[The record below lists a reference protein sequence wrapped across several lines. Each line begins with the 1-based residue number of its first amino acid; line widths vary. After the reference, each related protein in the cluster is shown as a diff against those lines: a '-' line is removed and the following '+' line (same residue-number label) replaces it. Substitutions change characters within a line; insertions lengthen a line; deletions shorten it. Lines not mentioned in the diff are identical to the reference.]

1 VSVLVDT
8 PIWSLALR
16 RKTRDLSSH
25 DQRIILTLQKLAQ
38 QGEVQLLGMVRQE
51 MLSGV
56 RDERRFLIIRD
67 RLRAFP
73 DVSARASGFPRGSQ
87 LKYPVPSGRL
97 TSSTVDIYDR
107 RCCLRNGW
115 QIFSTDADFFHFAK
129 VVPIQLFVLPREPRR
144 LQ

>member
-56 RDERRFLIIRD
+56 
-67 RLRAFP
+67 
-73 DVSARASGFPRGSQ
+73 
-87 LKYPVPSGRL
+87 
-97 TSSTVDIYDR
+97 
-107 RCCLRNGW
+107 
-115 QIFSTDADFFHFAK
+115 
-129 VVPIQLFVLPREPRR
+129 
-144 LQ
+144 